1 YSLNIKQFGKII
13 KDTHADILSNLKI
26 IDSSGGPL
34 RTDRNTRAHKG
45 FCNLYTD
52 DDEMFK
58 NMSWIEGYG
67 SHLEGYDL
75 NVIYEKSRDKIYDLV
90 VNEIQSALS
99 SCKNIVDELYFYYR
113 DRHEELSIKSR
124 SGVSAHFYNYHG
136 KKE

>member
-1 YSLNIKQFGKII
+1 
-13 KDTHADILSNLKI
+13 
-26 IDSSGGPL
+26 
-34 RTDRNTRAHKG
+34 
-45 FCNLYTD
+45 
-52 DDEMFK
+52 MFK

-75 NVIYEKSRDKIYDLV
+75 NIIYEKSRDKIYDLV

-113 DRHEELSIKSR
+113 DRHEELSINSR